1 METPYTPTLCL
12 TAHVNALFDLSRHH
26 DSNRPCPV
34 PIERACRIEHH
45 AAFMGV
51 PEIKNQVSILL
62 DTSYLDTPARGD
74 TSRMAS
80 AGGVP
85 AKGGLWAH

>member
-1 METPYTPTLCL
+1 MIPIDHVRCL
-12 TAHVNALFDLSRHH
+12 LKERVV
-26 DSNRPCPV
+26 SNTMRPSW
-34 PIERACRIEHH
+34 EL
-45 AAFMGV
+45 
-51 PEIKNQVSILL
+51 PEIKNRVSILL